1 MTTSRVAGGAIP
13 ENFDWLSPFS
23 LAGVPVS
30 CKAHPR
36 SPRVGTDNA
45 QSVPFDRLKFNLY
58 MRTVSLLLT
67 LCFSLVARVAFAAAE
82 PAAPPAQPDMAQY
95 VIGPGDV
102 LQVYVWRNPEL
113 SVTVPVRPDGQL
125 SSPLVENM
133 RAVGKTPSELARDI
147 ENVLSEFVR
156 SPKVNV
162 IVTQPASAS
171 SQVRV
176 VGQVAR
182 PQALPFRDGM
192 TVLDAVLQVGGLGPF
207 AAGNRA
213 QIIRVEKGSRGERKL
228 KVRLVDLLNKGDMKQ
243 NLPLQSGDV
252 LMIPESLF

>member
-1 MTTSRVAGGAIP
+1 MGNLFVEKLEWLTSFSLAGGAI
-13 ENFDWLSPFS
+13 
-23 LAGVPVS
+23 S
-30 CKAHPR
+30 CKAQERPSTGGFRHCLP
-36 SPRVGTDNA
+36 
-45 QSVPFDRLKFNLY
+45 VPHRQQRLHLY
-58 MRTVSLLLT
+58 MRTVRLFLAICAALLVRLT
-67 LCFSLVARVAFAAAE
+67 YAGADPEL
-82 PAAPPAQPDMAQY
+82 PPVQPGMAQY

-125 SSPLVENM
+125 STPLVENM

-147 ENVLSEFVR
+147 EGVLSEFVR
-156 SPKVNV
+156 SPTVNV

-192 TVLDAVLQVGGLGPF
+192 TVLDAILQVGGLGPF
-207 AAGNRA
+207 AAGNRS
-213 QIIRVEKGSRGERKL
+213 QIIRVEKGSRAERKL

-243 NLPLQSGDV
+243 NIPLQSGDV
-252 LMIPESLF
+252 LMVPESLF